1 MRLFGFRKFRSSFP
15 PFAAVVYEFAEEK
28 VTGREG
34 GKERYELQ
42 ADKSVI
48 QADSFDSGKRQ
59 NKERAGREESE
70 LKDGRK
76 LQTVR
81 ADSARYDISL

>member
-1 MRLFGFRKFRSSFP
+1 EVPEVNAAHRSNSKDRLS
-15 PFAAVVYEFAEEK
+15 EEK

-34 GKERYELQ
+34 GKERYALQ

-59 NKERAGREESE
+59 NKERAEREESE

-81 ADSARYDISL
+81 ADSARYDISF